1 MRKLLILTLALLFFL
16 PLFAENEEKYSITTQ
31 LFLSQQSGKLN
42 PKPRKLRRSSNVP
55 QSVAEPALTS
65 LQRLIVS
72 PEEIDGVMCI
82 SSFIRLT
89 DNSDVSELESL
100 GVIVRAKF
108 ANGLITAFIPVDKIE
123 EVAAIGKVT
132 KINVASLMRSFTD
145 KGREYTNTDDVL
157 EYTASAVSAGLP
169 NAYDG
174 SGVLLG
180 ITDSGIDF
188 QHVAFKDADG
198 GYRAVGAYQ
207 VKATQDSYGEY
218 SYTRNEY
225 NQSTMANAT
234 TDDES
239 DHGTHTSSTAGGSS
253 VVVSGS
259 NVTVTDNHANAT
271 YGGMAPGSDLWL
283 AGVGNL
289 NNADL
294 ATSFKKIISY
304 AEAHDNM
311 PVVISNSW
319 GSGWG
324 PRDGTSDFADVVS
337 EYFGDDH
344 PNRVCLFAS
353 SNDAGSGSSEGGGFH
368 VTGTASSASPLG
380 TIIRCDTYSTDPGH
394 TYSGLVAAA
403 WGRSSSD
410 LRCKLY
416 VLNKSTGAIV
426 ASTSAITPGTSVTSL
441 SSYYNG
447 EIYVYSD
454 SQNGK
459 AGCQVWADIQATSGS
474 SSSCPYTLAAE
485 FYPSSGST
493 TIDVWAG
500 DSYGWFVG
508 DNFVTTTN
516 HTWTCGTDDM
526 SVSDEATIPNA
537 ISVGA
542 YVSKETWNCYN
553 GQGPYYIPGQ
563 NSLNDIANFSSYATA
578 AKSPTGQFYPWI
590 TAPGAQIVSA
600 VNHYSSD
607 YTTGSMT
614 AYRVNTNTT
623 YPYAVMQGTS
633 MATPTAA
640 GIVALW
646 LQVAKENNVEL
657 TTNDIKTIMAETAI
671 KDSYVTSGANASHF
685 GNGKI
690 DALAGIQYILDNY
703 VQEPAVAA
711 PELDA
716 AGSVGTDRF
725 TASWSAVKGAD
736 SYTLEIGKAAAEP
749 TSVSLLN
756 VSFASGA
763 PSGWT
768 TSGYTTTESSTL
780 RLGSNSATGSVTS
793 PAVDLSSY
801 STVTAKVTARYFNTD
816 ESSLKVSIVNASGTE
831 LATQTVSLTNT
842 AKQYNVVLSGNFTS
856 SSKLV
861 LASIAGKKRVNLTSV
876 ELVSGD
882 ASTSSGAP
890 RLREVSDVTDGDV
903 RTISGITGTSH
914 VVTGLEA
921 GATYKFKVKAVSG
934 TDESRWSNE
943 ETVKTLEGDPVP
955 EFDVEPS
962 SLTMTAT
969 VGESAT
975 ATVDVYGLNLTQNAS
990 LTIGGTDASLFSVT
1004 PNTLTPAQAA
1014 DLTTVTVTY
1023 SPTAV
1028 GTHTATLT
1036 IASEGAESVDIP
1048 ITGTATAAPVVT
1060 PTLVVVGDAT
1070 VAVAATVGQS
1080 ATETF
1085 SVLGSDLTGDVT
1097 LTLADES
1104 GYFAINS
1111 TTIAKADAEEGAVIT
1126 VTYSPAEAGEHTATV
1141 TISSDGAESE
1151 TVTLNGTAT
1160 TPPDPTADRTFKLA
1174 KNLSDLDGVTEIIL
1188 VNPIGQTGNLGSVA
1202 MSTTQ
1207 NTNNRPATS
1216 ITLSDNNNI
1225 ATVPANNTSIV
1236 VLTLGKTTMTIDD
1249 TPTTVYTFYDEANSG
1264 YLYAASSTSNHLKT
1278 QTTLDDNGKAT
1289 ISIASDGAATILFQ
1303 GTNSRNSLRYNNN
1316 QASSTTTNNLFA
1328 CYAENTST
1336 LPRAYIYYYEGN
1348 VEPTPELVVD
1358 PAAVNIT
1365 ANAGETATA
1374 TFSVLGSD
1382 LTDEVTLTLT
1392 DANNCFSINPA
1403 TISVADAE
1411 DGAEVTITF
1420 VAPSTGG
1427 NYSATVTVASAGA
1440 TSAEVAL
1447 SGSAVLQKAVP
1458 VMSPADTDTEV
1469 GDTWFDAKWTDAT
1482 PAANVSSYTLY
1493 VNKVEETPEPET
1505 IDVYAHVT
1513 DASTL
1518 SANDKI
1524 IIVSTGADE
1533 GVSAM
1538 TATSTGSG
1546 NSKTLL
1552 ATTSGF
1558 TYNSTDDYFVL
1569 ADVSDVV
1576 ELTLEGKAD
1585 EWKLKSGTNYL
1596 SVNKGDYTAMTL
1608 VSTNNSEIHTISI
1621 SSGNATIMNTSGSR
1635 VLMYNYNNGTNPRFG
1650 SYASTY
1656 TAGKPVQIY
1665 KLTSIPAPSS
1675 GAPRLKAVEE
1685 TGDAS
1690 TRTITGISGDT
1701 KTYRVSGLTPGA
1713 KYDYQV
1719 KAVYVDQT
1727 ESAWSN
1733 EERVTLKLTP
1743 HTLAEMVADGTLGVG
1758 DSYAI
1763 ADGNLLAVML
1773 SADGKT
1779 LFCKDAN
1786 GYAQKQSAS
1795 GSQVDYMVEYG
1806 FETPLEYDQSNW
1818 VALTSESA
1826 LSGDLVGNY
1835 LTGVSGTVSDL
1846 ANPSLA
1852 LAAAPAVGESGRAYL
1867 SGTPNRFIPTS
1878 FMGESVVESGGKA
1891 FFFVA
1896 PKPVEVAIVTWACWN
1911 GSKFVSVPKTTY
1923 TKKDGVT
1930 STMNPYNLQG
1940 EFTVDTKYLESW
1952 PTLTEND
1959 VYEFTAVIT
1968 REGGLSPAP
1977 GRLKSATSAGG
1988 YGIYPLSAPTSIGS
2002 VGGTVTGITGVNG
2015 NGAAVESVTIYNS
2028 VGVRQSELQ
2037 RGVNIIVTR
2046 YTDGTTRTVKI
2057 LK

>member
-1 MRKLLILTLALLFFL
+1 
-16 PLFAENEEKYSITTQ
+16 
-31 LFLSQQSGKLN
+31 
-42 PKPRKLRRSSNVP
+42 
-55 QSVAEPALTS
+55 
-65 LQRLIVS
+65 
-72 PEEIDGVMCI
+72 
-82 SSFIRLT
+82 
-89 DNSDVSELESL
+89 
-100 GVIVRAKF
+100 
-108 ANGLITAFIPVDKIE
+108 
-123 EVAAIGKVT
+123 
-132 KINVASLMRSFTD
+132 
-145 KGREYTNTDDVL
+145 
-157 EYTASAVSAGLP
+157 
-169 NAYDG
+169 
-174 SGVLLG
+174 
-180 ITDSGIDF
+180 
-188 QHVAFKDADG
+188 
-198 GYRAVGAYQ
+198 
-207 VKATQDSYGEY
+207 
-218 SYTRNEY
+218 
-225 NQSTMANAT
+225 
-234 TDDES
+234 
-239 DHGTHTSSTAGGSS
+239 
-253 VVVSGS
+253 
-259 NVTVTDNHANAT
+259 
-271 YGGMAPGSDLWL
+271 
-283 AGVGNL
+283 
-289 NNADL
+289 
-294 ATSFKKIISY
+294 
-304 AEAHDNM
+304 
-311 PVVISNSW
+311 
-319 GSGWG
+319 
-324 PRDGTSDFADVVS
+324 
-337 EYFGDDH
+337 
-344 PNRVCLFAS
+344 
-353 SNDAGSGSSEGGGFH
+353 
-368 VTGTASSASPLG
+368 
-380 TIIRCDTYSTDPGH
+380 
-394 TYSGLVAAA
+394 
-403 WGRSSSD
+403 
-410 LRCKLY
+410 
-416 VLNKSTGAIV
+416 
-426 ASTSAITPGTSVTSL
+426 
-441 SSYYNG
+441 
-447 EIYVYSD
+447 
-454 SQNGK
+454 
-459 AGCQVWADIQATSGS
+459 
-474 SSSCPYTLAAE
+474 
-485 FYPSSGST
+485 
-493 TIDVWAG
+493 
-500 DSYGWFVG
+500 
-508 DNFVTTTN
+508 
-516 HTWTCGTDDM
+516 
-526 SVSDEATIPNA
+526 
-537 ISVGA
+537 
-542 YVSKETWNCYN
+542 
-553 GQGPYYIPGQ
+553 
-563 NSLNDIANFSSYATA
+563 
-578 AKSPTGQFYPWI
+578 
-590 TAPGAQIVSA
+590 
-600 VNHYSSD
+600 
-607 YTTGSMT
+607 
-614 AYRVNTNTT
+614 
-623 YPYAVMQGTS
+623 
-633 MATPTAA
+633 
-640 GIVALW
+640 
-646 LQVAKENNVEL
+646 
-657 TTNDIKTIMAETAI
+657 MAETAI

-690 DALAGIQYILDNY
+690 DALAGIQYILENY
-703 VQEPAVAA
+703 VKSSSLSA
-711 PELDA
+711 PELNEA
-716 AGSVGTDRF
+716 SSVGTTQF
-725 TASWSAVKGAD
+725 TASWSEVAEAE

-890 RLREVSDVTDGDV
+890 RLRAVSDVTDGDV

-955 EFDVEPS
+955 EFDVDPS

-990 LTIGGTDASLFSVT
+990 LTIGGTDATLFSVT

-1014 DLTTVTVTY
+1014 ELTTVTVTY
-1023 SPTAV
+1023 TPTAA
-1028 GTHTATLT
+1028 GTHNATIT
-1036 IASEGAESVDIP
+1036 ISSPGATSVVIP
-1048 ITGTATAAPVVT
+1048 ITATATAAPVVT

-1080 ATETF
+1080 ATKTF
-1085 SVLGSDLTGDVT
+1085 SVRGSNLTGDVT
-1097 LTLADES
+1097 LTLDNANEYFSLSSSTISKEAAEKGAD
-1104 GYFAINS
+1104 
-1111 TTIAKADAEEGAVIT
+1111 IT
-1126 VTYSPAEAGEHTATV
+1126 VTYAPEVAGEHTATV

-1236 VLTLGKTTMTIDD
+1236 VLTLGKTTMTIGDNS
-1249 TPTTVYTFYDEANSG
+1249 TTVYTFYDKANSG

-1289 ISIASDGAATILFQ
+1289 ISIDSDGAATILFQ
-1303 GTNSRNSLRYNNN
+1303 GSNTRNSLRYNNN
-1316 QASSTTTNNLFA
+1316 QANNNTTNNLFA
-1328 CYAENTST
+1328 CYAETSD

-1358 PAAVNIT
+1358 PEEVNIK

-1374 TFSVLGSD
+1374 KFSVLGSD

-1403 TISVADAE
+1403 TISVTDAE
-1411 DGAEVTITF
+1411 NGAEVTITF

-1427 NYSATVTVASAGA
+1427 NYSATVTVASEGA
-1440 TSAEVAL
+1440 TSATVTLNGKSVVPELIVDPNNISISTSVNQDKVGTFNVLGSGLRGDVSLTL
-1447 SGSAVLQKAVP
+1447 SDPRGFFSIDKNSL
-1458 VMSPADTDTEV
+1458 TITEAEAEE
-1469 GDTWFDAKWTDAT
+1469 G
-1482 PAANVSSYTLY
+1482 ANVNVTYSPTHAGSHSATVTISSPGLEDIVVSVNGTASNQSISQDPISLY
-1493 VNKVEETPEPET
+1493 HETFG
-1505 IDVYAHVT
+1505 DVDKARDWENSYSVKSGVAAVYSGITVYDVT
-1513 DASTL
+1513 DAKQSKNTMGRTASAL
-1518 SANDKI
+1518 FSGQGKTGVFIVGPLAVESYEQLKVSNYFGMSSSSWSDNSFMKLSYSVDNTNYIEVERAGSVPSSAVSANKNYAEATYSLPTAAETNTLYLKFEFYCYQTNKNGAEIGQAYFDEVELQGVPKA
-1524 IIVSTGADE
+1524 SADE
-1533 GVSAM
+1533 
-1538 TATSTGSG
+1538 T
-1546 NSKTLL
+1546 
-1552 ATTSGF
+1552 
-1558 TYNSTDDYFVL
+1558 
-1569 ADVSDVV
+1569 
-1576 ELTLEGKAD
+1576 
-1585 EWKLKSGTNYL
+1585 
-1596 SVNKGDYTAMTL
+1596 
-1608 VSTNNSEIHTISI
+1608 
-1621 SSGNATIMNTSGSR
+1621 
-1635 VLMYNYNNGTNPRFG
+1635 
-1650 SYASTY
+1650 
-1656 TAGKPVQIY
+1656 
-1665 KLTSIPAPSS
+1665 
-1675 GAPRLKAVEE
+1675 
-1685 TGDAS
+1685 
-1690 TRTITGISGDT
+1690 
-1701 KTYRVSGLTPGA
+1701 
-1713 KYDYQV
+1713 
-1719 KAVYVDQT
+1719 
-1727 ESAWSN
+1727 
-1733 EERVTLKLTP
+1733 

-1763 ADGNLLAVML
+1763 TDGNLLAVAL

-1806 FETPLEYDQSNW
+1806 FETRLEYDQSNW
-1818 VALTSESA
+1818 VALTSASA
-1826 LSGDLVGNY
+1826 LSGDLVGSY

-1852 LAAAPAVGESGRAYL
+1852 LAAAPAVGESGSAYL

-1923 TKKDGVT
+1923 TKEGVT

-1968 REGGLSPAP
+1968 REGGSSPAP

-2028 VGVRQSELQ
+2028 VGARQSELQ